1 MSAAPLRLVDDNN
14 EGHELL
20 RLRREVVSLKRM
32 LQAAFEEAAAKD
44 EAVRKFFAE
53 NKRLKAT
60 IVRQQNEDADNELV
74 QTIFDF
80 WVVMCKSG
88 SARAKMGPARVKK
101 ILERINRDT
110 PGSTPAEF
118 MKAIIGA
125 AHDPFVKGGKI
136 FNDLELI
143 CRDEAKFDTFVQ
155 RYYEVPDV
163 RKFVEDTGGGRG
175 LELATALMDL
185 DRRSST
191 EA

>member
-1 MSAAPLRLVDDNN
+1 MSVVTPLFDDNDVP
-14 EGHELL
+14 HEVV
-20 RLRREVVSLKRM
+20 RLRREVASLKRM
-32 LQAAFEEAAAKD
+32 LQAAFEEAEAKD
-44 EAVRKFFAE
+44 AAVLKFHSE
-53 NKRLKAT
+53 VKRLKAAL
-60 IVRQQNEDADNELV
+60 VRQQNEDADNELV
-74 QTIFDF
+74 QTVFDF
-80 WVVMCKSG
+80 WVAMCKG
-88 SARAKMGPARVKK
+88 GNPRAKMGPARVKK
-101 ILERINRDT
+101 VHERVSRDT
-110 PGSTPAEF
+110 PGSTPKEF

-125 AHDPFVKGGKI
+125 AYDPFVKNGKV

-163 RKFVEDTGGGRG
+163 RKFVEETGGDRG